1 MYYKQSSNVIYRDYG
16 SFGYITDNRNFGYK
30 LTTDDESYIGDKIV
44 SESGAVFL
52 SELSRSPQSIECL
65 TEKICK
71 RFLDVDY
78 EIIKKDAIE
87 FYSMLENEGFVI
99 SGDTFEKCN
108 KNDAG
113 FSYKKNKYKR
123 LKNTHIINKGMEN
136 TTQAFFD
143 KYFNNEPQLTSIHV
157 EITSRCNE
165 RCIHCYI
172 PHENKTEIMSTQMFY
187 DIIKQAR
194 EMKVLHVT
202 ISGGEPMT
210 HNDFV
215 KILRICDEYNFDQ

>member
-108 KNDAG
+108 KMMLD
-113 FSYKKNKYKR
+113 FHIKK
-123 LKNTHIINKGMEN
+123 ISIKG
-136 TTQAFFD
+136 
-143 KYFNNEPQLTSIHV
+143 
-157 EITSRCNE
+157 
-165 RCIHCYI
+165 
-172 PHENKTEIMSTQMFY
+172 
-187 DIIKQAR
+187 
-194 EMKVLHVT
+194 
-202 ISGGEPMT
+202 
-210 HNDFV
+210 
-215 KILRICDEYNFDQ
+215 